1 MSEYR
6 DRVVDEVVDKVV
18 QRQSTPD
25 DPDLVRGRTEEAV
38 DELVD
43 EPVQTFTPLLAE
55 NKVVT
60 DLLGPDRGAGEEQEP
75 GAPA

>member
-6 DRVVDEVVDKVV
+6 DRVVEEVTDKVV

-25 DPDLVRGRTEEAV
+25 DETLIRDKARAAV
-38 DELVD
+38 DDLVD

-55 NKVVT
+55 NEVVT
-60 DLLGPDRGAGEEQEP
+60 DLLGSDRGQSSEHSGE
-75 GAPA
+75 PA

>member
-6 DRVVDEVVDKVV
+6 DRLVDEVVDQVV

-25 DPDLVRGRTEEAV
+25 DPDLVREETEVAV

-60 DLLGPDRGAGEEQEP
+60 ELVGRDQGTDEEPQQSEP
-75 GAPA
+75 A